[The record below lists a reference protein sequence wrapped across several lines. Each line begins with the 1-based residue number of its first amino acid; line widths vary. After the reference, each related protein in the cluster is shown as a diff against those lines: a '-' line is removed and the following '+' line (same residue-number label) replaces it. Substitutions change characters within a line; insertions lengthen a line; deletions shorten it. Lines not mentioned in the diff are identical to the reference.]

1 MPYVW
6 SLVVSN
12 TTIPWR
18 QESIALFSPL
28 GAVEEPA
35 NLDPLESEDLAQR
48 HTSLEVAV
56 ISDAV

>member
-18 QESIALFSPL
+18 LESIALFSPL
-28 GAVEEPA
+28 GTAEEPPS
-35 NLDPLESEDLAQR
+35 LDPLESEDLAQR
-48 HTSLEVAV
+48 HTSLEIVA